1 MNSLKNI
8 LFLISAFLI
17 GSVANMLVVILGGI
31 LIPLPAGADVSSPE
45 ALKASIH
52 LMQPVNF
59 ITPFVAHA
67 AGTLVGAYL
76 IGRWALARNLQF
88 AMIIAITFFAG
99 GLYMVIDLPAPIWFE
114 ALDLLIAYFPMGYLG
129 YRLAKKQQ

>member
-52 LMQPVNF
+52 LMKSVNF

-88 AMIIAITFFAG
+88 AMIIAITFFSG

-114 ALDLLIAYFPMGYLG
+114 ALDLVVAYFPMGYLG
-129 YRLAKKQQ
+129 YSMAKK